1 MPLLCKIVHMITNPA
16 SANPLRGI
24 LWMLVSGLCFVA
36 VTGLV
41 KHVGSDLPSAQTA
54 FLRFLLGLAFLLPTF
69 AYFKGINLG
78 PRALAIFGLR
88 GFFQAMGSILWF
100 YAMTS
105 IPMAEVTAMNY
116 MTPIYITL
124 GAVVFLGEKLRLRRM
139 MAILVAFAG
148 ALIILRPGL
157 REVLPGHVAM
167 IGTAVFFAASYL
179 MAKRM
184 SDHLHP
190 SVVVG
195 MLTITVTIFLAPFA
209 YAVWVPPTMTQ
220 LFWLFVVAG
229 FATGGHYSMTLAF
242 AAAPVTV
249 TQPVTFL
256 QLIWS
261 ALVGFAIFGE
271 AVDPLVVLGGTVIM
285 ASVAFIAWR
294 EATLRSKT

>member
-1 MPLLCKIVHMITNPA
+1 MITI
-16 SANPLRGI
+16 SAPNKAMRGI

-41 KHVGSDLPSAQTA
+41 KHVGSSLPSSQTA
-54 FLRFLLGLAFLLPTF
+54 FLRFLLGLVFLLPTF
-69 AYFKGINLG
+69 AQFKDINLG
-78 PRALAIFGLR
+78 PRALGIFGLR

-124 GAVVFLGEKLRLRRM
+124 GAAVFLGERLRLRRM

-157 REVLPGHVAM
+157 REVLPGHIAM
-167 IGTAVFFAASYL
+167 IGTAIFFAASYL

-209 YAVWVPPTMTQ
+209 YAVWVPPTTTQ

-242 AAAPVTV
+242 ASAPVTV

-261 ALVGFAIFGE
+261 ALIGWVIFAE
-271 AVDPLVVLGGTVIM
+271 AVDPYVFLGGAVIM
-285 ASVAFIAWR
+285 ASVAFITWR
-294 EATLRSKT
+294 EAMLRAKP

>member
-1 MPLLCKIVHMITNPA
+1 
-16 SANPLRGI
+16 
-24 LWMLVSGLCFVA
+24 
-36 VTGLV
+36 
-41 KHVGSDLPSAQTA
+41 
-54 FLRFLLGLAFLLPTF
+54 
-69 AYFKGINLG
+69 
-78 PRALAIFGLR
+78 
-88 GFFQAMGSILWF
+88 
-100 YAMTS
+100 
-105 IPMAEVTAMNY
+105 MNY

-124 GAVVFLGEKLRLRRM
+124 GAALFLGEDLRLRRIL
-139 MAILVAFAG
+139 AILVAFAG

-157 REVLPGHVAM
+157 REVLPGHMAM

-184 SDHLHP
+184 SDRLHP

-220 LFWLFVVAG
+220 VFWLFVVAG
-229 FATGGHYSMTLAF
+229 FATGGHYAMTLAF

-261 ALVGFAIFGE
+261 ALVGWAIFGE
-271 AVDPLVVLGGTVIM
+271 VVDPLVVLGGSVIM
-285 ASVAFIAWR
+285 AAVAFITWR
-294 EATLRSKT
+294 EAMLRAKH

>member
-1 MPLLCKIVHMITNPA
+1 MVTNPA
-16 SANPLRGI
+16 PARPLRGI
-24 LWMLVSGLCFVA
+24 LWMLASGLCFVA

-41 KHVGSDLPSAQTA
+41 KHVGSTLPSAQTA
-54 FLRFLLGLAFLLPTF
+54 FLRFLLGLVFLLPTF
-69 AYFKGINLG
+69 AHFKGINLG
-78 PRALAIFGLR
+78 PRALGIFSLR

-124 GAVVFLGEKLRLRRM
+124 GAAVFLGEKLRLRRI

-157 REVLPGHVAM
+157 REVLPGHIAM

-184 SDHLHP
+184 SDRLHP

-229 FATGGHYSMTLAF
+229 FATGGHYTMTLAF
-242 AAAPVTV
+242 ASAPVTV

-261 ALVGFAIFGE
+261 ALVGLVVFGE
-271 AVDPLVVLGGTVIM
+271 SVDPLVVLGGTVIM
-285 ASVAFIAWR
+285 ASVAFITWR
-294 EATLRSKT
+294 EAMLRNKA